1 MEFSPWGGG
10 WWKLIHSL
18 FVDFSVPCIRPET
31 GDTENDYIYTL
42 LRKAPINPTSGRK
55 RLRKNYGTVKKLIFK
70 AQLKKK
76 KGGSFR
82 EVMNEMVIKDGNR

>member
-1 MEFSPWGGG
+1 MDS
-10 WWKLIHSL
+10 
-18 FVDFSVPCIRPET
+18 SVPCIRPET

-42 LRKAPINPTSGRK
+42 LRKSPINPTSGRK
-55 RLRKNYGTVKKLIFK
+55 NYGIVKKLIFK

-82 EVMNEMVIKDGNR
+82 EVKNEMIIKDGNK